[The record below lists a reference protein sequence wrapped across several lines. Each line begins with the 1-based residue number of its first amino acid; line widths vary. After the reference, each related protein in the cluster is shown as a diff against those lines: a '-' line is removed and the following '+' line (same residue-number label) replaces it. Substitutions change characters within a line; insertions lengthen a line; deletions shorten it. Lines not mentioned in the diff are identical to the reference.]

1 MSVLKLFATVYMVL
15 FLFKELTASNSP
27 IGIAN
32 LFDASIFL
40 FFGMKIPTTLRSRQ
54 LTALDIEIK
63 Q

>member
-1 MSVLKLFATVYMVL
+1 MAL